1 MKSATFVA
9 ASLAGAG
16 ALVFAIAA
24 GAAATA
30 ATGDT
35 LEEIVVTGS
44 RVITN
49 GNNSPTPVTV
59 VDAQELLS
67 VRPGTIADALN
78 SMPVFS
84 GSNVSVSNP
93 NPGIGSGG
101 GGNGARSS
109 FNLRNLG
116 EARTL
121 VLLDGHRVPSTTS

>member
-1 MKSATFVA
+1 MKSDAFIA
-9 ASLAGAG
+9 ALLAGTT
-16 ALVFAIAA
+16 ALALTTVASAQTS
-24 GAAATA
+24 TA
-30 ATGDT
+30 DSADT

-67 VRPGTIADALN
+67 NNPGTISDALN
-78 SMPVFS
+78 SLPVFS
-84 GSNVSVSNP
+84 GSNGQVSNP

-109 FNLRNLG
+109 
-116 EARTL
+116 
-121 VLLDGHRVPSTTS
+121 